1 MKNIDVK
8 SAFEPHR
15 GSVQCAKKYWRREKL
30 DAPGEF
36 MNDKADG
43 LDTVDNLTV
52 EISGG
57 EAIARMLQLH
67 DVGPMFGMAG
77 FQLLPF
83 YAAIRELGL
92 THTLINDERSGAF
105 MADAWSRVTGR
116 PGVCDAT
123 LGPGATNLLTSLTE
137 SLNAGIPIIAI
148 AGDANR
154 THAWKNMTQE
164 TRQIEMLRPAVK
176 EVIRV
181 EVGERIPEHVRRAYA
196 VATSGRPGPVLI
208 DVPED
213 ISHGMFEFAA
223 SELYADPST
232 THAPSRRTRPA
243 RADIDRAATLLADA
257 KRPVILAGGG
267 VHISGAQ
274 DVLTLFAEDQAIPV
288 AHTLSGKGAIAC
300 THDLS
305 LGLFGRYDRTANGLL
320 DTADAILVV
329 GCKLGE
335 IATKRYTIP
344 RPGIPIIHLDI
355 LPEEIGRWAQT
366 DIALCGDAREGL
378 ADLSDALADGA
389 EARRAARAGY
399 IAEAGA
405 GKAKWRAEVEERLTS
420 GEVPVNMARMVHEL
434 NNILPEDAILVA
446 DGGFAAHWTGLLYD
460 TKRAGRG
467 FIVDRGM
474 ASIGYGV
481 SGGIGAQLAAPDRP
495 VFTLTGDGGLNM
507 TLGDLET
514 AARLGVPVTVLV
526 VNNAASGYI
535 KALQHAMFDGKYQS
549 ADLSDLNYA
558 AIAEHLGCRGIRVEH
573 PDQLAAAFRTAL
585 EHRDKP
591 NVIDIVVTRDAS
603 KMLPGV
609 DNRAAPIKKGDRI
622 A

>member
-1 MKNIDVK
+1 MTDT
-8 SAFEPHR
+8 A
-15 GSVQCAKKYWRREKL
+15 
-30 DAPGEF
+30 
-36 MNDKADG
+36 ADG
-43 LDTVDNLTV
+43 GNVKI
-52 EISGG
+52 EMSGG
-57 EAIARMLQLH
+57 EAIAEMFKLH

-83 YAAIRELGL
+83 YDAVRELGMQ
-92 THTLINDERSGAF
+92 HTLINDERSGAF
-105 MADAWSRVTGR
+105 MADAWARVTGR

-137 SLNAGIPIIAI
+137 SLNAGIPLIAMI
-148 AGDANR
+148 GDTNR
-154 THAWKNMTQE
+154 EHAWKNMTQE
-164 TRQIEMLRPAVK
+164 TKQVEMLRPAVK
-176 EVIRV
+176 EVIRI
-181 EVGERIPEHVRRAYA
+181 EVGTRIPEHIRYAYTI
-196 VATSGRPGPVLI
+196 ATTGRPGPVLL

-213 ISHGMFEFAA
+213 ICHGVFEFDADDIF
-223 SELYADPST
+223 ADPTT

-243 RADIDRAATLLADA
+243 RDDLERAASLLADA

-267 VHISGAQ
+267 IHISGAQ
-274 DVLTLFAEDQAIPV
+274 DELTAFAEEQSIPV
-288 AHTLSGKGAIAC
+288 GHTLSGKGSIAC
-300 THDLS
+300 VHDLS
-305 LGLFGRYDRTANGLL
+305 LGLFGRYSRTANDVLE
-320 DTADAILVV
+320 TADAIFVV

-335 IATKRYTIP
+335 IATKRYTVP

-355 LPEEIGRWAQT
+355 MAEEIGRWART
-366 DIALCGDAREGL
+366 DVALCGDARESL
-378 ADLSDALADGA
+378 RELREVLSDGA
-389 EARRAARAGY
+389 EKRRATRVDF
-399 IAEAGA
+399 ITEVSA

-420 GEVPVNMARMVHEL
+420 DEVPVNMARMVHEL
-434 NNILPEDAILVA
+434 NNVLPEDAILVA
-446 DGGFAAHWTGLLYD
+446 DGGFAAHWTGLIYD
-460 TKRAGRG
+460 TKKAGRG
-467 FIVDRGM
+467 YIPDRGM

-514 AARLGVPVTVLV
+514 AARLQVPVTVLV

-535 KALQHAMFDGKYQS
+535 KALQHAMFGGRYQS

-558 AIAEHLGCRGIRVEH
+558 NIAENLGCRGIRVEH
-573 PDQLAAAFRTAL
+573 PNQLADAFRTAL
-585 EHRDKP
+585 ENRDKP

-609 DNRAAPIKKGDRI
+609 DNRTAPIKKGDRI

>member
-1 MKNIDVK
+1 M
-8 SAFEPHR
+8 S
-15 GSVQCAKKYWRREKL
+15 G
-30 DAPGEF
+30 
-36 MNDKADG
+36 KATSTG
-43 LDTVDNLTV
+43 TGDNVTV
-52 EISGG
+52 EMSGG
-57 EAIARMLQLH
+57 EAIAKMLQLH
-67 DVGPMFGMAG
+67 EVGPMFGMAG

-92 THTLINDERSGAF
+92 AHTLINDERSGAF
-105 MADAWSRVTGR
+105 MADAWSRVTGQ

-164 TRQIEMLRPAVK
+164 TRQVEMLRPAVK

-213 ISHGMFEFAA
+213 ISHSMFEFAA
-223 SELYADPST
+223 SELYADPAT

-243 RADIDRAATLLADA
+243 RADIERAVTLLADA

-274 DVLTLFAEDQAIPV
+274 DVLTSFAEEQAIPV

-378 ADLSDALADGA
+378 ADLRDALADGA
-389 EARRAARAGY
+389 EARRDARAAY
-399 IAEAGA
+399 LDEAGA
-405 GKAKWRAEVEERLTS
+405 GKAKWRAEVDERLTS
-420 GEVPVNMARMVHEL
+420 EEVPVNMARMVHEL

-514 AARLGVPVTVLV
+514 AARLGVPVTILV

-535 KALQHAMFDGKYQS
+535 KALQHAMFGGKYQS

-573 PDQLAAAFRTAL
+573 PDQLADAFRTAL
-585 EHRDKP
+585 ENRDKP
-591 NVIDIVVTRDAS
+591 NVIDIVVTRDAG

-609 DNRAAPIKKGDRI
+609 DNRTAPIKKGDRI

>member
-1 MKNIDVK
+1 MVET
-8 SAFEPHR
+8 A
-15 GSVQCAKKYWRREKL
+15 
-30 DAPGEF
+30 
-36 MNDKADG
+36 ADG
-43 LDTVDNLTV
+43 GNVKI
-52 EISGG
+52 EMSGG
-57 EAIARMLQLH
+57 EAIAEMFKLH

-83 YAAIRELGL
+83 YDAVRELGMQ
-92 THTLINDERSGAF
+92 HTLINDERSGAF
-105 MADAWSRVTGR
+105 MADAWARVTGR

-137 SLNAGIPIIAI
+137 SLNAGIPLIAMI
-148 AGDANR
+148 GDTNR
-154 THAWKNMTQE
+154 EHAWKNMTQE
-164 TRQIEMLRPAVK
+164 TRQVEMLRPAVK

-181 EVGERIPEHVRRAYA
+181 EVGTRIPEHIRYAYTI
-196 VATSGRPGPVLI
+196 ATSGRPGPVLL

-213 ISHGMFEFAA
+213 ICHGVFEFSADD
-223 SELYADPST
+223 LFADPTT
-232 THAPSRRTRPA
+232 THAPSRRSRPA
-243 RADIDRAATLLADA
+243 RDDLERAVRLLADA

-267 VHISGAQ
+267 IHISGAQ
-274 DVLTLFAEDQAIPV
+274 DELTAFAEEQSIPV
-288 AHTLSGKGAIAC
+288 GHTLSGKGSIAC
-300 THDLS
+300 VHNLS
-305 LGLFGRYDRTANGLL
+305 LGLFGRYSRTANDVLE
-320 DTADAILVV
+320 TADAIFVV

-344 RPGIPIIHLDI
+344 RLGIPIIHLDI
-355 LPEEIGRWAQT
+355 MAEEIGRWART
-366 DIALCGDAREGL
+366 DVALCGDAREGI
-378 ADLSDALADGA
+378 ADLREALSEGA
-389 EARRAARAGY
+389 KKRRASRTDF
-399 IAEAGA
+399 ITEIRA

-420 GEVPVNMARMVHEL
+420 DEVPVNMARMVHEL
-434 NNILPEDAILVA
+434 NNVLPEDAILVA
-446 DGGFAAHWTGLLYD
+446 DGGFAAHWTGLIYD
-460 TKRAGRG
+460 TKKSGRG
-467 FIVDRGM
+467 YIPDRGM

-514 AARLGVPVTVLV
+514 AARLKVPVTVLV

-535 KALQHAMFDGKYQS
+535 KALQHAMFGGRYQS

-558 AIAEHLGCRGIRVEH
+558 NIAEALGCRGIRVEH
-573 PDQLAAAFRTAL
+573 PDQLAGAFRTAL
-585 EHRDKP
+585 ENRDKP

-609 DNRAAPIKKGDRI
+609 DNRTAPIKKGDRI

>member
-92 THTLINDERSGAF
+92 THTLINDERSGAV

>member
-1 MKNIDVK
+1 
-8 SAFEPHR
+8 
-15 GSVQCAKKYWRREKL
+15 
-30 DAPGEF
+30 
-36 MNDKADG
+36 MNDNAAGSGTD
-43 LDTVDNLTV
+43 DTGDNATV
-52 EISGG
+52 EMSGG

-67 DVGPMFGMAG
+67 EVGPMFGMAG

-92 THTLINDERSGAF
+92 DHTLINDERSGAF
-105 MADAWSRVTGR
+105 MADAWSRVTSR

-164 TRQIEMLRPAVK
+164 TRQVEMLRPAVK

-181 EVGERIPEHVRRAYA
+181 EIGERIPEHVRRAYA

-213 ISHGMFEFAA
+213 ISHGMFDFAA
-223 SELYADPST
+223 NELYTDPST
-232 THAPSRRTRPA
+232 TQAPSRRTRPA
-243 RADIDRAATLLADA
+243 RADVGRAAALLADA

-274 DVLTLFAEDQAIPV
+274 DVLTSFAEAQAIPV

-305 LGLFGRYDRTANGLL
+305 LGLFGRYDRTANDLL

-355 LPEEIGRWAQT
+355 LPEEIGRWTQT

-378 ADLSDALADGA
+378 ADLHDALAESA
-389 EARRAARAGY
+389 KARCNARAAY
-399 IAEAGA
+399 ISEIGA

-420 GEVPVNMARMVHEL
+420 DEVPVNMARMVHEL

-558 AIAEHLGCRGIRVEH
+558 AIAENLGCRGIRVEH
-573 PDQLAAAFRTAL
+573 PDQLAGAFRTAL
-585 EHRDKP
+585 ENRDKP
-591 NVIDIVVTRDAS
+591 NVIDIVVTRDAG

>member
-1 MKNIDVK
+1 
-8 SAFEPHR
+8 
-15 GSVQCAKKYWRREKL
+15 
-30 DAPGEF
+30 
-36 MNDKADG
+36 MNDQPNTPETG
-43 LDTVDNLTV
+43 DNATV
-52 EISGG
+52 EMSGG
-57 EAIARMLQLH
+57 EALAKMLQLH
-67 DVGPMFGMAG
+67 EVGPMFGMAG

-83 YAAIRELGL
+83 YAAIRELEL
-92 THTLINDERSGAF
+92 AHTLINDERSGAF
-105 MADAWSRVTGR
+105 MADAWARVAGR

-213 ISHGMFEFAA
+213 ISHGVFEFAA
-223 SELYADPST
+223 SDLYADPAT
-232 THAPSRRTRPA
+232 IQAPSRRTRPA
-243 RADIDRAATLLADA
+243 REDTARAAAMLADA

-267 VHISGAQ
+267 IHISGAQ
-274 DVLTLFAEDQAIPV
+274 DELTAFATEQAIPV

-305 LGLFGRYDRTANGLL
+305 LGLFGRYDRTANDVLEK
-320 DTADAILVV
+320 ADAILVA

-335 IATKRYTIP
+335 IATKRYTVP

-355 LPEEIGRWAQT
+355 LPEEIGRWART
-366 DIALCGDAREGL
+366 DVALAGDAREGL
-378 ADLSDALADGA
+378 ADLREALADGA
-389 EARRAARAGY
+389 DTRRAARLDY
-399 IAEAGA
+399 LAEVDA
-405 GKAKWRAEVEERLTS
+405 GKAKWREDVDARFTS
-420 GEVPVNMARMVHEL
+420 DEVPVNMARMVHEL
-434 NNILPEDAILVA
+434 NNVLPEDAILVA

-535 KALQHAMFDGKYQS
+535 KALQHAMFGGQYQS

-558 AIAEHLGCRGIRVEH
+558 AIAENLGCRGIRVEH
-573 PDQLAAAFRTAL
+573 PDQLADAFRTAL
-585 EHRDKP
+585 DNRDKP
-591 NVIDIVVTRDAS
+591 NVIDIVVTRDAG

-609 DNRAAPIKKGDRI
+609 DNRTAPIKKGDRI